1 MPFIK
6 VAAVSDVTP
15 DSVIEV
21 SVGDALYAVC
31 NVQGEIFG
39 LAGVCLHQGGPL
51 GQGQVADGRI
61 VCPWHAWEFDCRT
74 GANCFNPD
82 ERVATFPVKVE
93 AGEIFLQVP

>member
-6 VAAVSDVTP
+6 VAAVSELPV

-21 SVGDALYAVC
+21 SVSENLYALC
-31 NVQGEIFG
+31 NVQGEIC
-39 LAGVCLHQGGPL
+39 AVSGVCLHQGGPL

-74 GANCFNPD
+74 GENSFDPD
-82 ERVATFPVKVE
+82 QRVATFPVKVE
-93 AGEIFLQVP
+93 DGNIFLQVP